1 MIKNS
6 VPLKEVLT
14 RRGADARRGLIGGTA
29 MLARND
35 TRSPREGDTGDC
47 KLARSGCAAG
57 VFVTRTFDDRH
68 AADVARSI
76 DAGRKRV
83 AWTLSLGFWQE
94 ENFSCS
100 PALRLFVLAK
110 IGFSRES
117 PPPIRPLRF
126 SFHAMHRRHSW

>member
-14 RRGADARRGLIGGTA
+14 RRGADVRRGLIGGTA

-35 TRSPREGDTGDC
+35 TSSPRECDTGDC
-47 KLARSGCAAG
+47 QVARSDCAAG

-68 AADVARSI
+68 AAEGARLI

-94 ENFSCS
+94 KNFSCS

-117 PPPIRPLRF
+117 PPPIRPPRF
-126 SFHAMHRRHSW
+126 WYRAMDCHSW